1 MEADMRIQMTCDQA
15 IELLPWLLNGT
26 LEAGEREAVRGHLVS
41 CSRCREALAETRQ
54 AFDAFDQH
62 LPSRTLVAL
71 AHGEPPADAALAERH
86 LASCPQCSAELELAR
101 MSRRLEEDDKI
112 ALFPGQPVREIGRE
126 PRAWRAATLA
136 AGIAG
141 LVAMGGWLQSATTNE
156 RIQQERTQLEAQV
169 AQMATAQKPQL
180 NSWTESVYLD
190 DVERGGPASAEITI
204 PADVA
209 STPMLEARGEGTSRE
224 IELLDAGGRVVW
236 GAPGLR
242 RTSNDDYALTFPPHF
257 LKPGLY
263 TIQLYSRENGE
274 RSPREKYKIRI
285 R

>member
-26 LEAGEREAVRGHLVS
+26 LEAGERDEVRRHLET

-54 AFDAFDQH
+54 AFDVFDQH
-62 LPSRTLVAL
+62 LPSLTLVAL

-101 MSRRLEEDDKI
+101 MSRRLEEDGNI
-112 ALFPGQPVREIGRE
+112 ALFPGKPVRQTGRE
-126 PRAWRAATLA
+126 PRAWRAAALA
-136 AGIAG
+136 AGLAG
-141 LVAMGGWLQSATTNE
+141 LVATGGWLQSATRNE
-156 RIQQERTQLEAQV
+156 RFQQERTHLEAQV

-180 NSWTESVYLD
+180 NTWTESVYMD

-224 IELLDAGGRVVW
+224 IEILDAGGKVVW
-236 GAPGLR
+236 QAAGLR
-242 RTSNDDYALTFPPHF
+242 RTRSDDYTLTLPPRF
-257 LKPGLY
+257 LKPGPY

-274 RSPREKYKIRI
+274 RSPREKYKIRV